1 MSVPPRVF
9 ALIDCN
15 SFYCSCE
22 RICQPELKRKPV
34 VVLSNNDGC
43 VIARS
48 AEAKGLG
55 IGMGAPYYQV
65 REQMR
70 RQGVVARSSNYTLYA
85 DISNRVMRV
94 MAEMLPGIEVYSIDE
109 AWGDMTGVADP
120 AELGRSIRNRLAH
133 EIGMPVGVGISTT
146 KTLAKLANWAA
157 KKWKATGG
165 VLDLTDPIRQ
175 EKLLRLAPVS
185 EVWGVGHRSA
195 AKLAALNISTAW
207 ELAQFD
213 IGTLRKS
220 FGVTMERTARE
231 LRGVSCIGFND
242 GPPPKEA
249 ICSSKMFGA
258 RQKDLPPIREALAAY
273 VARAAEKLRAQNSLC
288 STIQV
293 GLQTQLA
300 DRNGPRYA
308 DAITLALPSP
318 TDDTREI
325 LALAQRGLGQIYR
338 PGYPFSKCSILL
350 MNLSQRGELT
360 PDLFAPKPRHG
371 TQQLMAVIDQINRR
385 EGRDTVRIGRV
396 PATPV
401 WAMRREM
408 LSQRYTTRWEEV
420 IGVRG

>member
-1 MSVPPRVF
+1 MTAARVY

-22 RICQPELKRKPV
+22 RICQPWMKRRPV

-43 VIARS
+43 IIARS
-48 AEAKGLG
+48 AEAKALG
-55 IGMGAPYYQV
+55 IPMGAPFHK
-65 REQMR
+65 MR
-70 RQGVVARSSNYTLYA
+70 QQLRQLGVVACSSNYTLYA

-94 MAEMLPGIEVYSIDE
+94 MAQMLPRIEVYSIDE
-109 AWGDMTGVADP
+109 AWAEMTGVADVS
-120 AELGRSIRNRLAH
+120 ALGREIRERLAR

-165 VLDLTDPIRQ
+165 VLDLTDASRQ

-195 AKLAALNISTAW
+195 AKLAALKISTAW
-207 ELAQFD
+207 DLAQFD
-213 IGTLRKS
+213 AATLRQT

-231 LRGVSCIGFND
+231 LRGISCIGLNE

-249 ICSSKMFGA
+249 ICSSKMFGT
-258 RQKDLPPIREALAAY
+258 RQTELSPIREALAAY
-273 VARAAEKLRAQNSLC
+273 TCRAAEKLRSQKSLC

-300 DRNGPRYA
+300 DLDCPRYA
-308 DAITLALPSP
+308 NAVTLALAAP

-325 LALAQRGLGQIYR
+325 LALAQQGLGQIYR

-350 MNLSQRGELT
+350 TGLSQRGELT
-360 PDLFAPKPRHG
+360 PDLFAPKPRKG
-371 TQQLMAVIDQINRR
+371 SEQLMAVVDRINKQ
-385 EGRDTVRIGRV
+385 EGRGAVRIGRI
-396 PATPV
+396 PMKPK
-401 WAMRREM
+401 WAMRRE
-408 LSQRYTTRWEEV
+408 LISQRYTTQWDEL

>member
-1 MSVPPRVF
+1 MNTSRRVF

-22 RICQPELKRKPV
+22 RICQPGLKRRPV
-34 VVLSNNDGC
+34 VVMSNNDGC
-43 VIARS
+43 VIARTS
-48 AEAKGLG
+48 EAKALG
-55 IGMGAPYYQV
+55 IPMGASFKDV
-65 REQMR
+65 RKELSKH
-70 RQGVVARSSNYTLYA
+70 GVIVRSSNYTLYA

-120 AELGRSIRNRLAH
+120 EALGRNIRDRLAQ

-165 VLDLTDPIRQ
+165 VLDLTDPVRQ
-175 EKLLRLAPVS
+175 EKLLRLAPVW

-195 AKLAALNISTAW
+195 AKLATLNISTAW
-207 ELAQFD
+207 DLAQFD
-213 IGTLRKS
+213 AATLRKT

-231 LRGVSCIGFND
+231 LRGVSCIGFKQ
-242 GPPPKEA
+242 GPPPKQA
-249 ICSSKMFGA
+249 ICSSKMFGK
-258 RQKDLPPIREALAAY
+258 RQKELPPIREALTAY
-273 VARAAEKLRAQNSLC
+273 VSRAAEKLRSQNSLC

-300 DRNGPRYA
+300 DLDGPRYA
-308 DAITLALPSP
+308 NAMTLALPAP

-325 LALAQRGLGQIYR
+325 LALAQRGLEQIFR

-350 MNLSQRGELT
+350 MDLSQRGELT
-360 PDLFAPKPRHG
+360 GDFFELGPRPG
-371 TQQLMAVIDQINRR
+371 AERLMAIVDQIN
-385 EGRDTVRIGRV
+385 EKNGRGTLRFGRV
-396 PATPV
+396 PKKPK
-401 WAMRREM
+401 WAMRRDM

-420 IGVRG
+420 ICVRG

>member
-1 MSVPPRVF
+1 MSAMRRVF

-22 RICQPELKRKPV
+22 RICQPELKRRPV

-43 VIARS
+43 IIARS
-48 AEAKGLG
+48 AEAKALG
-55 IGMGAPYYQV
+55 IGMGAAYHKV
-65 REQMR
+65 RHELR
-70 RQGVVARSSNYTLYA
+70 RQCVVARSSNYPLYA
-85 DISNRVMRV
+85 DISNRVMRL
-94 MAEMLPGIEVYSIDE
+94 MAEMLPSIEVYSIDE
-109 AWGDMTGVADP
+109 AWGNMTGVADP
-120 AELGRSIRNRLAH
+120 AALGRSIRERLAR

-157 KKWKATGG
+157 KKWKGTGG
-165 VLDLTDPIRQ
+165 VLDLTDPVRQ

-195 AKLAALNISTAW
+195 ARLAALNIATAW
-207 ELAQFD
+207 DLAAFD
-213 IGTLRKS
+213 IGTLRKT

-231 LRGVSCIGFND
+231 LRGISCIGLNE

-249 ICSSKMFGA
+249 ISSSKMFGV
-258 RQKDLPPIREALAAY
+258 RQTELPPIREALAAY

-288 STIQV
+288 SSIQV

-300 DRNGPRYA
+300 DLNGPRYA
-308 DAITLALPSP
+308 NAVTLALPAP

-325 LALAQRGLGQIYR
+325 LALAQRGLSQIYR

-360 PDLFAPKPRHG
+360 PDLFALKPRSG
-371 TQQLMAVIDQINRR
+371 SEQLMKVVDQINQR
-385 EGRDTVRIGRV
+385 EGRGAVRIGRI
-396 PATPV
+396 PAKPK

-408 LSQRYTTRWEEV
+408 LSQRYTTRWDEL

>member
-1 MSVPPRVF
+1 MSAMRRVF

-22 RICQPELKRKPV
+22 RICQPELKRRPV

-43 VIARS
+43 IIARS
-48 AEAKGLG
+48 AEAKALG
-55 IGMGAPYYQV
+55 IGMGAAYHKV
-65 REQMR
+65 RLELR
-70 RQGVVARSSNYTLYA
+70 RQGVVACSSNYTLYA

-109 AWGDMTGVADP
+109 AWGNMTGVADP
-120 AELGRSIRNRLAH
+120 AALGRKIRERLAR

-157 KKWKATGG
+157 KKWKGTGG
-165 VLDLTDPIRQ
+165 VLDLTDPVRQ
-175 EKLLRLAPVS
+175 ERLLRLAPVS

-195 AKLAALNISTAW
+195 AKLAALNIATAW
-207 ELAQFD
+207 DLAAFD
-213 IGTLRKS
+213 IGTLRKT

-231 LRGVSCIGFND
+231 LRGISCIGFNE

-249 ICSSKMFGA
+249 ISSSKMFGV
-258 RQKDLPPIREALAAY
+258 RQTELPPIREALAAY
-273 VARAAEKLRAQNSLC
+273 VSRAAEKLRAQGSLC
-288 STIQV
+288 SSIQV

-300 DRNGPRYA
+300 DLNGPRYA
-308 DAITLALPSP
+308 NAVTLALPAP

-325 LALAQRGLGQIYR
+325 LALAQRGLSQIYR

-350 MNLSQRGELT
+350 MDLSQRGERT
-360 PDLFAPKPRHG
+360 PDLFAPKPRPG
-371 TQQLMAVIDQINRR
+371 AEQLMKVVDRINQR
-385 EGRDTVRIGRV
+385 EGRGTVRIGRV
-396 PATPV
+396 PMKPV

-408 LSQRYTTRWEEV
+408 LSQRYTTRWDEL